1 MTYVVFTETGSRIGK
16 PQVSIW
22 ARGQIGL
29 NQGAMKRFKL
39 MDFTYAILLY
49 DEDAKKVGIRFT
61 NDEELTGIIKLV
73 KRGSGGV
80 SFSAASFINHYGI
93 EFSGATKF
101 TLTHD
106 KDNEL
111 YAFDLNEPIRK
122 TGEGLKNAKT

>member
-1 MTYVVFTETGSRIGK
+1 MTYKVFTETGSRIGK

-22 ARGQIGL
+22 SRGQIGL

-39 MDFTYAILLY
+39 KDFTYAIILY
-49 DEDAKKVGIRFT
+49 DEDTRKVGIRFT
-61 NDEELTGIIKLV
+61 NDEDSPGIIKLV

-80 SFSAASFINHYGI
+80 SFSAVSFLNHYGI
-93 EFSGATKF
+93 QFSKTTKYY
-101 TLTHD
+101 LTHD
-106 KDNEL
+106 KNNEL